1 MIAVSDAVTGAAEA
15 VRRLAGATGSCSMS
29 MQHVAGRELWTV
41 HAHVNGASIQGQGGD
56 LPAALAQLHTVR
68 LSRAA

>member
-1 MIAVSDAVTGAAEA
+1 MTATEDAVAGAEEA

-29 MQHVAGRELWTV
+29 MQRVNGRELWTV

-56 LPAALAQLHTVR
+56 LSSALSALHTVR
-68 LSRAA
+68 LPAAA